1 MTAQQGKSGLN
12 LPKLFSKTNLK
23 YKIKEANFLR
33 KLIKTFLRSSKK
45 LFDRGDIKD
54 FSYPN
59 MDSFER
65 KRSEGWLPFCG
76 IGHKLVSSLVQLNCV
91 QIFPLQMI

>member
-1 MTAQQGKSGLN
+1 ME
-12 LPKLFSKTNLK
+12 F
-23 YKIKEANFLR
+23 F
-33 KLIKTFLRSSKK
+33 KLILLAFMYRVEFT
-45 LFDRGDIKD
+45 

-76 IGHKLVSSLVQLNCV
+76 IGHKLVSPLVQLNCV

>member
-1 MTAQQGKSGLN
+1 ME
-12 LPKLFSKTNLK
+12 FSKLILLAVINS
-23 YKIKEANFLR
+23 R
-33 KLIKTFLRSSKK
+33 KFN
-45 LFDRGDIKD
+45 D

-59 MDSFER
+59 MDSFEW

-76 IGHKLVSSLVQLNCV
+76 IGHKLVSPLVQLNCV